1 MTALVTSPAGSSAD
15 ANPST
20 TVRDWSGWLFWCG
33 VLPLALVLRGWHI
46 GQQNLWLDELYS
58 LDVARRSLTGIARCA
73 AADVHP
79 PLFYILLK
87 IWMNLFGDSAAAVRS
102 LSVVASLAA
111 LVSVFRLIA
120 PRYSGPVALA
130 TTLLMAVSAHQ
141 IFFAQEARMYPLVMA
156 LVLVA
161 LRGYAMWRESGVERG
176 LAVYLWA
183 ALAAMYCHYFAVL
196 AVLAVN
202 AHFVLTAFG
211 PTRAATRRQTRRW
224 FIAQGVMALLYAPW
238 VEVIVA
244 QMQRG
249 QTWRKPLTLA
259 DAGWQVVGYFQE
271 TTLGYA
277 VYLDHIRDWFTR
289 LIVEHVNLPGSF
301 FWQPLTFNIVFI
313 LFLTA
318 LMGIGLWHN
327 LKLAR
332 ADIRAALPVLFLVLP
347 LLLASGLSLRKGS
360 MEMARYLIFTTPAF
374 WFFTAVGLYQIRAA
388 GWRLALIGLCVGT
401 LFWQGTR
408 IHYGTTARDSDLR
421 PALEFIRRESR
432 PGERVVI
439 DPDAMDVCL
448 AYYAPRY
455 GLEGMTYPAQMTP
468 TGEPTGHNQLE
479 RLMREEGVRRA
490 WVILDYRSEKFDA
503 PAVPGFHVVR
513 QVDFPS
519 AYPKVRVI
527 EVLR

>member
-1 MTALVTSPAGSSAD
+1 MTAPLTASADSPAGIS
-15 ANPST
+15 PST
-20 TVRDWSGWLFWCG
+20 VVRDWSGWLFWCG

-46 GQQNLWLDELYS
+46 EQQNLWLDELYS
-58 LDVARRSLTGIARCA
+58 LDVARRPLTEIVRCA

-111 LVSVFRLIA
+111 VVSVFRLVA
-120 PRYSGPVALA
+120 PRYGGQVALT
-130 TTLLMAVSAHQ
+130 TTLLMSVSAHQ

-156 LVLVA
+156 LVLGA
-161 LRGYAMWRESGVERG
+161 LRGYAQWREHGIERG
-176 LAVYLWA
+176 LAVYVWL

-196 AVLAVN
+196 AVVAVN
-202 AHFVLTAFG
+202 AHFLWSAWGV
-211 PTRAATRRQTRRW
+211 TRAATRRQARRW
-224 FIAQGVMALLYAPW
+224 VIAQGVIGLLYAPW
-238 VEVIVA
+238 IEILLA

-271 TTLGYA
+271 AMLGHA
-277 VYLDHIRDWFTR
+277 VYLDHVREWFTR
-289 LIVEHVNLPGSF
+289 LVVENVHLPGSF
-301 FWQPLTFNIVFI
+301 FWQPLTFNIGFI
-313 LFLTA
+313 LFLTV
-318 LMGIGLWHN
+318 LMSLGVWHL

-332 ADIRAALPVLFLVLP
+332 TDVRAALPVLFLALP
-347 LLLASGLSLRKGS
+347 LLLASALSLRKGS
-360 MEMARYLIFTTPAF
+360 MELARYLMFTTPAV
-374 WFFTAVGLYQIRAA
+374 WFFTAAGLYRVRTP
-388 GWRLALIGLCVGT
+388 WVRLAWIGFCVGT

-421 PALEFIRRESR
+421 PALAFIRREAQD
-432 PGERVVI
+432 GERVVI

-455 GLEGMTYPAQMTP
+455 GLENLTYTAQMTP
-468 TGEPTGHNQLE
+468 TGEPTGHRQLE
-479 RLMREEGVRRA
+479 RLKAEARVRRA
-490 WVILDYRSEKFDA
+490 WVILDYRSAHFA
-503 PAVPGFHVVR
+503 SPSVPGFHVVR

-519 AYPKVRVI
+519 NYPKVRVI
-527 EVLR
+527 EVTR

>member
-1 MTALVTSPAGSSAD
+1 VTALAASSARSNSPT
-15 ANPST
+15 AVGNWPS
-20 TVRDWSGWLFWCG
+20 WLFWCG
-33 VLPLALVLRGWHI
+33 VLPLALLLRGWGIAH
-46 GQQNLWLDELYS
+46 QNLWLDELYA
-58 LDVARRSLTGIARCA
+58 LDVARRPIMEIVRCA

-79 PLFYILLK
+79 PLFYLLLK
-87 IWMNLFGDSAAAVRS
+87 AWMQLFGDSAAAVRS

-111 LVSVFRLIA
+111 LVSVFRLTA
-120 PRYSGPVALA
+120 PRYGGQVALT
-130 TTLLMAVSAHQ
+130 TTLLLAVSAHQ
-141 IFFAQEARMYPLVMA
+141 IFFAQEARMYALVMA
-156 LVLVA
+156 LVLA
-161 LRGYAMWRESGVERG
+161 SLRGYAMWRESGVERG

-211 PTRAATRRQTRRW
+211 PTRAATRRQARRW
-224 FIAQGVMALLYAPW
+224 FVAHGVMALLYAPW
-238 VEVIVA
+238 VEFIVA

-249 QTWRKPLTLA
+249 QTWRKPLTLV

-277 VYLDHIRDWFTR
+277 VYLDHVRAWFAR
-289 LIVEHVNLPGSF
+289 LVVENVNLPGNF

-318 LMGIGLWHN
+318 LMSIGLWHN

-332 ADIRAALPVLFLVLP
+332 TDIRAALPVLFLVLP
-347 LLLASGLSLRKGS
+347 MLLASVLSLRKGS
-360 MEMARYLIFTTPAF
+360 MELARYLIFTTPAF
-374 WFFTAVGLYQIRAA
+374 WFFTAVGLHQIRATF
-388 GWRLALIGLCVGT
+388 WRLALIGLCVGT
-401 LFWQGTR
+401 LFWQGAR

-421 PALEFIRRESR
+421 PALEFIRRQSQ

-455 GLEGMTYPAQMTP
+455 GLEGLIYSAQMTP

-479 RLMREEGVRRA
+479 RLIREEGVRHA

-503 PAVPGFHVVR
+503 PAVPGFHIVR

-527 EVLR
+527 EVTR